1 MSTLD
6 KSISKAEKLK
16 AQIANAKAELKKLE
30 EVKKIELG
38 NLLIKYN
45 LDTLGQSV
53 LERELSKIAKEH
65 VNA

>member
-1 MSTLD
+1 MSTLE

-16 AQIANAKAELKKLE
+16 AQIASAKAELKKIE

-65 VNA
+65 VNV

>member
-1 MSTLD
+1 MSALD
-6 KSISKAEKLK
+6 KNISKAEKLK
-16 AQIANAKAELKKLE
+16 AQIATAKAELKKLE
-30 EVKKIELG
+30 EIKKIELG

>member
-16 AQIANAKAELKKLE
+16 TQIANAKEELKKLE
-30 EVKKIELG
+30 ELKKIELG
-38 NLLIKYN
+38 NLLVKYN
-45 LDTLGQSV
+45 LDKLGQSA
-53 LERELSKIAKEH
+53 LERELAKLAKEH

>member
-1 MSTLD
+1 MSALD

-16 AQIANAKAELKKLE
+16 AQIATAKAELKQLE
-30 EVKKIELG
+30 EIKKIELG